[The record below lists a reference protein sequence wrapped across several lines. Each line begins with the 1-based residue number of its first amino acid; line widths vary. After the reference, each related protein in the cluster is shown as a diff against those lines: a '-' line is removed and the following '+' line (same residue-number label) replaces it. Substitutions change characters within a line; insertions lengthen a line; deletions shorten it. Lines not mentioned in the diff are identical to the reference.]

1 MLFFRN
7 ILVLLFSCSVI
18 IMQECPPADTV
29 VVVSQ
34 QDNWNIPYINSWN
47 ELEVM
52 TWNLKQFPISQSTIN
67 NVEEI
72 ISDMLPD
79 VINFQEVWDLEQKMI
94 LTEMLP
100 EYEFVL
106 LPGDEDGWYGLDI
119 AFRKDCLNLINYSTL
134 FESYGYEFAWRYPL
148 SANLVW
154 SCGDSFIDFEMINV
168 HFKCCDDGFERRL
181 ASSQILSS
189 YIDNQTSA
197 GINIIAAGDYND
209 SLDDIDL
216 DNSLLPLI
224 QNDNI
229 QFIDF
234 EIAEGPVSNWSYPTY
249 PSHIDHIL
257 VNDNLYDQVLYYESL
272 TVIIEDYVGF
282 NFYQNNIS
290 DHRPVLWK
298 ANFNEIQIP
307 TGIVI
312 NEIMNNPS
320 LDNETNGEWF
330 EIINIGLNTVD
341 LFGFIISDNDLD
353 EHIISEHIIINP
365 NELLVF
371 GSSQNYDLN
380 GNIEVDYEYSNFYLS
395 NLFDEIIIKHPSGV
409 VLDEV
414 FYDYN
419 QSFPNS
425 ESFSMMLLN
434 PILDNNFGEN
444 WVSSAIPI
452 GNGDFGSPGQSN
464 QESCNSIGDS
474 NLDGTVD
481 VLDVVKILNYIL
493 NDSSL
498 NSQELCQADAN
509 QDQNINIVDIVLIVG
524 YILYDE

>member
-7 ILVLLFSCSVI
+7 ILVLLFSYSVI

-34 QDNWNIPYINSWN
+34 QNNWNIPYINSWN

-94 LTEMLP
+94 LIEMLP

-197 GINIIAAGDYND
+197 GINVIAAGDYND
-209 SLDDIDL
+209 SLDDIDS

-320 LDNETNGEWF
+320 LYNETNGEWF

-434 PILDNNFGEN
+434 PILDNSIGEN
-444 WVSSAIPI
+444 WISSAIPI

-464 QESCNSIGDS
+464 QESCNPIGDS

-493 NDSSL
+493 YDSSL
-498 NSQELCQADAN
+498 NSQELCQADAD

>member
-7 ILVLLFSCSVI
+7 ILVLLFSYSVI

-34 QDNWNIPYINSWN
+34 QNNWNIPYINSWN

-94 LTEMLP
+94 LIEMLP

-197 GINIIAAGDYND
+197 GINVIAAGDYND
-209 SLDDIDL
+209 SLDDIDS

-320 LDNETNGEWF
+320 LYNETNGEWF

-444 WVSSAIPI
+444 WVSSATPI

-493 NDSSL
+493 YDSSL
-498 NSQELCQADAN
+498 NSQELCQADAD